1 MAAIEIRNAK
11 VYDPATRVDGDV
23 LDVLIEDGKIVAKIK
38 AKKKTSIDAKGKI
51 LMAGGVD
58 VHTHIAGS
66 AINSARLLR
75 PEDKTVIW
83 PKTRYTHSGTGF
95 SCPSTY
101 LTGYQYALLGY
112 SHLTEPAV
120 SPLKAKHSHEE
131 LADIPL
137 MDKAALLLLG
147 NNYLVAKYIR
157 DKDKEGLTDYCA
169 WMLDRTKTYGIK
181 LVAPG
186 AYLSW
191 IWGEKKTLPDSKI
204 PKLDVTPKDIIAGLE
219 KTAEALKLRHPI
231 HVHLNGMGYYGNYK
245 SSLAEMKLAKKR
257 MHIAHL
263 QFNSYGGNSWREF
276 ESKAGEIIKE
286 VNRNKKLTFDLGQ
299 ITHDKTTTLTA
310 DAPFEQYL
318 SFLLHEKWNDG
329 DVELENGAGVV
340 PIHYH
345 KDHPVNAVQ
354 WAVGLELALL
364 AKDLEQVVLSTD
376 HPNAAPFM
384 RYPRII
390 SWLMD
395 KKLREKYADGAHKA
409 VAEKTSLYSI
419 NREYSLYDI
428 AMITRLAPARIL
440 GLEDNGLSHGSSA
453 NLAVYDLSKGVEEGF
468 SRACYTILDGEFA
481 VKDGEVVST
490 APGETIHYEKKNEM
504 PKLEGEMNEFFKN
517 YYSVCLSNYRVET

>member
-1 MAAIEIRNAK
+1 MTAIEIRNAR
-11 VYDPATRVDGDV
+11 VYDPETKVDGDV
-23 LDVLIEDGKIVAKIK
+23 SDVLIEDGRIVSKIK
-38 AKKKTSIDAKGKI
+38 AKKKTVIDAKGKVV
-51 LMAGGVD
+51 MAGGVD
-58 VHTHIAGS
+58 VHTHVAGS

-83 PKTRYTHSGTGF
+83 AKTKYTHSGTGF

-112 SHLTEPAV
+112 SHVTEPAV
-120 SPLKAKHSHEE
+120 SPLKAKHTHEE

-147 NNYLVAKYIR
+147 NNYLVAKYIKE
-157 DKDKEGLTDYCA
+157 KDQEGLTDYCA

-204 PKLDVTPKDIIAGLE
+204 PKLDVTPSDIITHLE
-219 KTAEALKLRHPI
+219 EAAEKLKLPHPI
-231 HVHLNGMGYYGNYK
+231 HVHLNGMGYYGNVK

-263 QFNSYGGNSWREF
+263 QFSSYGGNSWREF
-276 ESKAGEIIKE
+276 ESKAAETIKG
-286 VNRNKKLTFDLGQ
+286 VNRNKKLTFDIGQ
-299 ITHDKTTTLTA
+299 VTHDKTTTLTA

-318 SFLLHEKWNDG
+318 SFLLREKWNDG
-329 DVELENGAGVV
+329 DVELEHGAGVV

-354 WAVGLELALL
+354 WATGLELALL
-364 AKDLEQVVLSTD
+364 AEDLERVVLSTD

-395 KKLREKYADGAHKA
+395 KKARDTYADGTHNA
-409 VAEKTSLYSI
+409 VADKTSLYSI
-419 NREYSLYDI
+419 DREYSLYDV
-428 AMITRLAPARIL
+428 AMITRLAPAKIL
-440 GLEDNGLSHGSSA
+440 GLKDKGLSKGSAA
-453 NLAVYDLSKGVEEGF
+453 NVAVYDLSDGIEEGF
-468 SRACYTILDGEFA
+468 SRACHTILDGEFA

-490 APGETIHYEKKNEM
+490 APGQTIHYEKTKDM
-504 PKLEGEMNEFFKN
+504 PKLEGEMTDFFKH
-517 YYSVCLSNYRVET
+517 YYSVCLSNYRVVT